1 MALIINTR
9 PPQAISRPERIN
21 CRGERWLARR
31 DPIKATKNRHT
42 DIGSM
47 RIPDSS
53 ALSSSTVCRY
63 SGITKN
69 VPATMKYSTSCEAK
83 PARKL
88 GRLSRSSPTKGAP
101 PWVCKCSCQLMK
113 PQATIAPTTTM
124 GIVGENPH
132 SVNGGLIG

>member
-1 MALIINTR
+1 MPIPIEAIARVNSTLSASGRMALIINTR

-31 DPIKATKNRHT
+31 DPIRAIKNRQT

-53 ALSSSTVCRY
+53 ALSPSTVCRY

-69 VPATMKYSTSCEAK
+69 VPATMK
-83 PARKL
+83 
-88 GRLSRSSPTKGAP
+88 
-101 PWVCKCSCQLMK
+101 
-113 PQATIAPTTTM
+113 
-124 GIVGENPH
+124 
-132 SVNGGLIG
+132 